1 MLKGKLPG
9 KWTVMSG
16 KGRIPPSPADEWQ
29 TIDKRQAQSDR
40 HSHLELTMDLRQF
53 SDGQTQHPSPGFPWA
68 LSYATAQ
75 SLFLSRMKLFPHPC
89 STDWSG
95 PWRTSGSPVQI
106 SQISSSTERFVYG
119 LWWQANRSVPSF
131 SLTGWV
137 ERFCCQT
144 SVRPH
149 FSSLLRRV
157 PLAAANIWL
166 WLICQGWLY
175 NGNGEMDCQLQL
187 VFSDCLADEGLA
199 AGLTALEHS
208 RCRLGG
214 KEPIFKWVLKMRK
227 GSRWLIF
234 LIYLLTPGLAFLAS
248 TIGRKA
254 TLRFAFYS
262 VDLKCFILLISVLT
276 AQMKGVKE
284 SIPYFT
290 LKMPQGKQYLWCP
303 LKCFQHANNGGHMAG
318 MPSLFPLLDSK
329 GNM

>member
-1 MLKGKLPG
+1 
-9 KWTVMSG
+9 
-16 KGRIPPSPADEWQ
+16 
-29 TIDKRQAQSDR
+29 
-40 HSHLELTMDLRQF
+40 MDLRQF
-53 SDGQTQHPSPGFPWA
+53 PEGQTQHPSPGFPWA
-68 LSYATAQ
+68 VSYATAQ
-75 SLFLSRMKLFPHPC
+75 SLFLSRMKLFLHLC

-95 PWRTSGSPVQI
+95 PWQTQGSPVQI
-106 SQISSSTERFVYG
+106 SRISSCRERFVYG
-119 LWWQANRSVPSF
+119 WWWQANHSVPCF

-137 ERFCCQT
+137 ERFGCQT

-175 NGNGEMDCQLQL
+175 SGNGEMDCQLQL

-234 LIYLLTPGLAFLAS
+234 FFFFYILADAWPGIF
-248 TIGRKA
+248 GKHHR
-254 TLRFAFYS
+254 
-262 VDLKCFILLISVLT
+262 
-276 AQMKGVKE
+276 KE
-284 SIPYFT
+284 SYSEIFF
-290 LKMPQGKQYLWCP
+290 LFCWFKMLYTFDFSLNSTNERCERVHSIFHTKNAPREAVSP
-303 LKCFQHANNGGHMAG
+303 
-318 MPSLFPLLDSK
+318 MPSEMLPTC
-329 GNM
+329 

>member
-9 KWTVMSG
+9 KWRVMSG
-16 KGRIPPSPADEWQ
+16 KGQILPSPADEWQ

-40 HSHLELTMDLRQF
+40 HSHWSLQWTSANF
-53 SDGQTQHPSPGFPWA
+53 QTVRHSIPLQGSHGHSHN
-68 LSYATAQ
+68 ATAQ

-106 SQISSSTERFVYG
+106 SQILSSTERFVYG
-119 LWWQANRSVPSF
+119 LWWQANCSVPSF

-137 ERFCCQT
+137 ERFGCQT

-175 NGNGEMDCQLQL
+175 TGNGEMDCQLQL

-290 LKMPQGKQYLWCP
+290 LKMP
-303 LKCFQHANNGGHMAG
+303 
-318 MPSLFPLLDSK
+318 
-329 GNM
+329 

>member
-1 MLKGKLPG
+1 
-9 KWTVMSG
+9 
-16 KGRIPPSPADEWQ
+16 
-29 TIDKRQAQSDR
+29 
-40 HSHLELTMDLRQF
+40 MDLRQF
-53 SDGQTQHPSPGFPWA
+53 PEGQTQHPSPGFPWA
-68 LSYATAQ
+68 VSYATAQ
-75 SLFLSRMKLFPHPC
+75 SLFLSRMKLFPHLC

-95 PWRTSGSPVQI
+95 PWQTQGSPVQI
-106 SQISSSTERFVYG
+106 SRISSCRERFVYG
-119 LWWQANRSVPSF
+119 WWWQANHSVPCF

-137 ERFCCQT
+137 ERFGCQT

-175 NGNGEMDCQLQL
+175 SGNGEMDCQLQL

-234 LIYLLTPGLAFLAS
+234 FFFYILADAWPGFLAS

-284 SIPYFT
+284 SIPYFIP
-290 LKMPQGKQYLWCP
+290 KMPQGKQYLRCP

-318 MPSLFPLLDSK
+318 VPSFFPLLVPKD
-329 GNM
+329 NM